1 MLFSVLLVILDLDF
15 DEMNYADMEPEYD
28 MEFANYGPNPIE
40 LPMSPPRTPPLD
52 ADRQRSRRDV
62 SPFSEASSM
71 TSVTSTESVGM
82 HIKYIQYKWYLL
94 NLHKDTIERNQG
106 GCFLHW

>member
-1 MLFSVLLVILDLDF
+1 
-15 DEMNYADMEPEYD
+15 MNYADMEPEYD

-82 HIKYIQYKWYLL
+82 HIKYIQYKWRETCE
-94 NLHKDTIERNQG
+94 NVNGKERNDGFRRGRQSRG
-106 GCFLHW
+106 QKIPVDACNYLR